1 MKKWIIIGAAV
12 VAAGAGAFFYV
23 RQSQAAKSAS
33 PQTTAKAERGQ
44 VRSVVASTG
53 RVVANQDVDIKCK
66 ASGEIIE
73 LPFNISDEVK
83 EGELLL
89 KLDPN
94 DQERILRQTEVALQ
108 ASQAKLATAQENLQ
122 IAQRTLI
129 TDEAKAKSDLQTAQA
144 KAKDARAKADR
155 TKQLFDKKLSS
166 QEELDTA
173 ETAATQAAGDLRTAE
188 VKLEELKTQEAAL
201 ELKRQD
207 VKLAEAAVESD
218 KIARDVAN
226 DRVHDTI
233 VVAPIDGVV
242 SARNIQIGQIISSG
256 ISNVGGGTTVLTL
269 SDLSRIFIYASV
281 DESDIGR
288 VKLGQDVDITADAF
302 PGRTFHGKVVR
313 IATRG
318 ANVSNVVTFEV
329 RIEVLADRADRRG
342 RGAAGGPSS
351 QTQAGPEA
359 DDPPGEPFPTGRQA
373 SSGPASQPA
382 SGTSQR
388 RFLLKPEMTAN
399 VELIAAQKSD
409 VVTVPVEALLRKS
422 GKYHV
427 TVVKDGGATEDREVV
442 PGISDGVR
450 TEVVSGIEEGQT
462 VLVRKGGADSRW
474 NGGQRPGGPPMGVP
488 GGGRGR

>member
-73 LPFNISDEVK
+73 LPFDISDEVK

-173 ETAATQAAGDLRTAE
+173 ETAAIQAAGDLRN
-188 VKLEELKTQEAAL
+188 VQVRLEELKTQEAAL
-201 ELKRQD
+201 ELERQD
-207 VKLAEAAVESD
+207 VKLAEAQEESNN
-218 KIARDVAN
+218 ISVTVAQ
-226 DRVHDTI
+226 DRVRDTR
-233 VVAPIDGVV
+233 VAAPIDGVV
-242 SARNIQIGQIISSG
+242 SARNVQIGQIISSG
-256 ISNVGGGTTVLTL
+256 ISNVGGGTTTMIL
-269 SDLSRIFIYASV
+269 SDLSRIFVLASV
-281 DESDIGR
+281 DESDIGQ
-288 VKLGQDVDITADAF
+288 VKAGQPATITADACPSLTMSRHRACPQDPQRSITDKVVNNTF
-302 PGRTFHGKVVR
+302 SRLFSIRNSLLQMALKLPPDRSFGMEPLRRLRFRDRRLQSLLLSRVLLQDSATGNGFAGRTGINSFYDSMKN
-313 IATRG
+313 
-318 ANVSNVVTFEV
+318 ANS
-329 RIEVLADRADRRG
+329 I
-342 RGAAGGPSS
+342 S
-351 QTQAGPEA
+351 
-359 DDPPGEPFPTGRQA
+359 
-373 SSGPASQPA
+373 
-382 SGTSQR
+382 
-388 RFLLKPEMTAN
+388 KH
-399 VELIAAQKSD
+399 VEQ
-409 VVTVPVEALLRKS
+409 
-422 GKYHV
+422 
-427 TVVKDGGATEDREVV
+427 
-442 PGISDGVR
+442 
-450 TEVVSGIEEGQT
+450 
-462 VLVRKGGADSRW
+462 
-474 NGGQRPGGPPMGVP
+474 
-488 GGGRGR
+488 